1 MYRIALVQNTSE
13 MRSYSFADLR
23 APLAEMGFDVAHFT
37 SENISCLDSELS
49 RGIDCVIFSSN
60 SLHDD
65 AVKSHVYGEGFCRVF
80 EKYLETGA
88 VLVMHQYKLAVKTDD
103 TENAPALPF
112 FGKNIRLVKDSRTK
126 EERESDERRFDVAS
140 YGKAYFSFPNRVSP
154 ADVFER
160 AIGCPGIPADYS
172 MILEGNENEWLPIMV
187 DAQGRGVIKRAVDKK
202 IVFSSVMLD
211 YQRHL
216 ALLENIL
223 VNLLTCNMSLAVFK
237 ERTENNLGFSYFLN
251 HLENQKLYFEH
262 YSSDEREYMLE
273 NIKHGVHSGVLVGS
287 GMMEKLTDEDLRA
300 IDVAGVKLIKLR
312 DRKNDGD
319 DFFEVHSV
327 DKTSCLNFA
336 KAEREVQEEL
346 AKSPKESSFMV
357 RVDLLS
363 ALSEFKDKGLCRGEY
378 TAEVL
383 SVLLRDAKRHIDE
396 SGNGSYDDTF
406 GATCRALWLFYTFL
420 GAEDEYTQKVYQY
433 VSSCD
438 VSRNAAREKL
448 DKYNMLSLFEAN
460 RAEYLREHCAP
471 IINATEI
478 SSINEYDM
486 LILLETAYVT
496 DDTALTE
503 KLVTYAES
511 HVDSHGVSFGIYA
524 AAVTASRLTDI
535 YQRLSDRA
543 DAISC
548 NICRRIEHLLF
559 DLIKYFNS
567 GSYIC
572 SRVDE
577 RLRVACAL
585 YKFES
590 VTAFPVADLAELLFK
605 TGTFPKEKCEQESFI
620 DSCQAVRLKNDR
632 LSIEKEKLAENCAAM
647 AEEMD
652 KLKNDVKQTKP
663 YKRAFYVMLSLF
675 VVSLYFVVYLM
686 IMLSDTGTPILSNL
700 LAKAVESWP
709 AFFGVLIIPFVKFVF
724 DRQINK
730 KGK

>member
-37 SENISCLDSELS
+37 SENIDSLAGELS
-49 RGIDCVIFSSN
+49 RDIDCVVFASN

-65 AVKSHVYGEGFCRVF
+65 ALKTHVYSEDFCRAF

-88 VLVMHQYKLAVKTDD
+88 VLVMHQYKLAVKAED
-103 TENAPALPF
+103 TESAPALPF
-112 FGKNIRLVKDSRTK
+112 FGKKIRLIKDSRTK
-126 EERESDERRFDVAS
+126 EERESDERCYLPAP
-140 YGKAYFSFPNRVSP
+140 YGKAYLSFPNKVSP
-154 ADVFER
+154 KEVFER
-160 AIGCPGIPADYS
+160 AVSCPGIPGDYS
-172 MILEGNENEWLPIMV
+172 MILEGAENEWLTVMT
-187 DAQGRGVIKRAVDKK
+187 DADGRGVIKRAVDKK

-251 HLENQKLYFEH
+251 HLENQKLYFKH
-262 YSSDEREYMLE
+262 YFSDEREYMLE
-273 NIKHGVHSGVLVGS
+273 NIKYGVHSGVLVGG

-300 IDVAGVKLIKLR
+300 IDMAGVKLIKLR

-327 DKTSCLNFA
+327 DKSSCLNFA

-346 AKSPKESSFMV
+346 AKSSKESSFMV

-363 ALSEFKDKGLCRGEY
+363 ALSEFKEKGLCRGEY
-378 TAEVL
+378 TAEKL
-383 SVLLRDAKRHIDE
+383 EVLLRDAKRRVDE

-406 GATCRALWLFYTFL
+406 GATLRVLWLFYTFL
-420 GAEDEYTQKVYQY
+420 GAEDEYTKKVYKY
-433 VSSCD
+433 VADCD

-448 DKYNMLSLFEAN
+448 DKYNMLSLFETDRGA
-460 RAEYLREHCAP
+460 YLREHCAS
-471 IINATEI
+471 IVNATDI

-486 LILLETAYVT
+486 LILLDIACTT

-503 KLVTYAES
+503 KLVTYAQS

-535 YQRLSDRA
+535 YQHLSRRA
-543 DAISC
+543 DAVSC
-548 NICRRIEHLLF
+548 DICRRIEQLLF

-567 GSYIC
+567 DNYIC

-620 DSCQAVRLKNDR
+620 DSCQAVRLKNDK
-632 LSIEKEKLAENCAAM
+632 LSIEKEKLKESCAAM
-647 AEEMD
+647 ENEMD
-652 KLKNDVKQTKP
+652 KLKDDVKQTKP

-675 VVSLYFVVYLM
+675 VVALYFVIYLL

-700 LAKAVESWP
+700 YKKAIESWP